1 MENLIGRAGRNE
13 RRRRDAAAAAA
24 AAAVAPF
31 SSSRLV
37 RAIPL
42 VPPAW
47 VRSAR
52 RFHCAGIEIQ
62 STTGPAN
69 VDSLR

>member
-42 VPPAW
+42 VPPA
-47 VRSAR
+47 
-52 RFHCAGIEIQ
+52 
-62 STTGPAN
+62 
-69 VDSLR
+69 